1 MSRTDLLILPGFNSF
16 SISLSIVDMFIVAYL
31 QETIGPDRLL
41 TWLVLQQLTPYSLFL
56 TAINSSYSTFLQLR
70 CKSGYLA

>member
-31 QETIGPDRLL
+31 QETIGPDTVYQTFHRPSHDMAQIRPGLARLTL
-41 TWLVLQQLTPYSLFL
+41 L
-56 TAINSSYSTFLQLR
+56 
-70 CKSGYLA
+70 